1 MRLALIIG
9 FIAQCALLQAST
21 LIDGLYYDLDMSTRT
36 ATVTYEKE
44 GTGNYASLPA
54 NVKIPKSVEYNG
66 VTYSV
71 TKVANRAFANCNSL
85 ESISIPGTVLQIGDT
100 YYSDNYDYGGYL
112 PFYNC
117 TALKSVRFEDGEQ
130 GLVLGAAYNHRD
142 SKYCRGLF
150 SYCPLEEVYIGRNI
164 SYQNHSDDDT
174 FENAPN
180 YYGYSAFY
188 NQTKLTKVTISP
200 AVTEIPAYLF
210 YKNASLTMT
219 SLPKVK
225 EIGES
230 AFQECSK
237 LTTLNLGEDLQVV
250 GSDAFN
256 GCKNVTK
263 LTFPDATTTIG
274 SRAFQDC
281 SRVTEVTVGKGLK
294 SIGANAFLNCKS
306 FTALL
311 LPNGFT
317 TMGESAFEGCI
328 KLTVA
333 KLGKSLTAVP
343 ARAFKD
349 CIALSEMR
357 VPATVKSIGDEA
369 FYNDYSLAV
378 VSMQEGLEKIGK
390 GVFYNNRGILEFS
403 IPGTVTSIGQ
413 NCFYGCTNT
422 SVMAFEDGEGVL
434 TIDTKN
440 TRSAKTDALDN
451 YSYKDREF
459 DYFYDCPIEYL
470 YLGRDLKYDYSDGT
484 DIYDFVGNT
493 WKQVNRA
500 SAPFAN
506 STTLEEVEIG
516 PEVTFVYKHL
526 CENCDKLTSM
536 AFPAGIQSI
545 YDYAFANCDNLA
557 STAFSVGLQGIYGSA
572 FANCPKLASTTFE
585 ESSEHTLGIGESAF
599 EDCVSLENV
608 TFPGQLSVLGNSAY
622 LGCEKLKSVI
632 FNKNEQYKP
641 SLKIGDHTFDK
652 CYLIKE
658 LAFPGRLESIG
669 NCTFASCVNLTNV
682 SFEDANTAVNLGC
695 GASTDYKSKYSV
707 ALPLFGNSNLTS
719 LYIGRNINYN
729 DYATNGYGSPDI
741 SRGLSI

>member
-21 LIDGLYYDLDMSTRT
+21 LIDGLYYDLNMSTRT
-36 ATVTYEKE
+36 ATVTYEKD

-71 TKVANRAFANCNSL
+71 TKIVNKAFANCKSL
-85 ESISIPGTVLQIGDT
+85 ESISIPGTVVQIGATT
-100 YYSDNYDYGGYL
+100 YTDYMP
-112 PFYNC
+112 PFDGC
-117 TALKSVRFEDGEQ
+117 SALKNVRFEDGVQ
-130 GLVLGAAYNHRD
+130 GLVLGARYSSD
-142 SKYCRGLF
+142 SKYSRGLF

-164 SYQNHSDDDT
+164 SYQNYSDDDT
-174 FENAPN
+174 FEKYPWE
-180 YYGYSAFY
+180 YGYSAFY
-188 NQTKLTKVTISP
+188 NQPKLTKVTISP

-219 SLPKVK
+219 TLPKVK
-225 EIGES
+225 KIGVS

-237 LTTLNLGEDLQVV
+237 LTTLNLGEDLQEV
-250 GSDAFN
+250 GNDAFN

-274 SRAFQDC
+274 SGAFQDC
-281 SRVTEVTVGKGLK
+281 SSVTEVTVGKGLK

-369 FYNDYSLAV
+369 FYNDYTLAV
-378 VSMQEGLEKIGK
+378 VSMQEGLETIGNR
-390 GVFYNNRGILEFS
+390 VFYNNSGILEFS

-413 NCFYGCTNT
+413 NSFYGCTNT

-434 TIDTKN
+434 TIDTKD
-440 TRSAKTDALDN
+440 TRSAKTDALN
-451 YSYKDREF
+451 NYKDRKF

-470 YLGRDLKYDYSDGT
+470 YLGRDLKYDYSDET
-484 DIYDFVGNT
+484 
-493 WKQVNRA
+493 
-500 SAPFAN
+500 
-506 STTLEEVEIG
+506 
-516 PEVTFVYKHL
+516 
-526 CENCDKLTSM
+526 
-536 AFPAGIQSI
+536 SI
-545 YDYAFANCDNLA
+545 YDLVDN
-557 STAFSVGLQGIYGSA
+557 T
-572 FANCPKLASTTFE
+572 
-585 ESSEHTLGIGESAF
+585 
-599 EDCVSLENV
+599 CV
-608 TFPGQLSVLGNSAY
+608 A
-622 LGCEKLKSVI
+622 
-632 FNKNEQYKP
+632 
-641 SLKIGDHTFDK
+641 
-652 CYLIKE
+652 
-658 LAFPGRLESIG
+658 
-669 NCTFASCVNLTNV
+669 
-682 SFEDANTAVNLGC
+682 
-695 GASTDYKSKYSV
+695 
-707 ALPLFGNSNLTS
+707 
-719 LYIGRNINYN
+719 
-729 DYATNGYGSPDI
+729 PDI
-741 SRGLSI
+741 RAVLI